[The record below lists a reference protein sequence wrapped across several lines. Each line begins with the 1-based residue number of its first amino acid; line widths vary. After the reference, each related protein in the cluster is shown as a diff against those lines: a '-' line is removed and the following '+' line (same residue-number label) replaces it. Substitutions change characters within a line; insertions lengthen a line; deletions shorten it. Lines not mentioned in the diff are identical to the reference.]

1 MSASE
6 KVHRPGLLQVFSTNV
21 CPSIESYSWNYKGK
35 ACEVL
40 GTSWKNF
47 SQRYEGNSL
56 HLKKFSL
63 LTEHVI
69 QWSIA

>member
-47 SQRYEGNSL
+47 SQHYEGNSL